1 MKIND
6 NIPEIICIYKITNL
20 KTNRILIGST
30 RNLHKRIIQY
40 KYDIIHQRVNAV
52 NKRFLID
59 LLNESLNILNIE
71 ILEEFDENVSDIV
84 LKNKETEYIKN
95 YNSLDETV
103 GYNIRLDN
111 NGKYICNLSTKK
123 LKSEQLKQ
131 QWKFGIRNKHS
142 NDMKNYWNNVSN
154 ERKEQQS
161 EIMSKNLTKY
171 YYNIYDINENLI
183 KENANYK
190 ELVDIT
196 KTKSIAS
203 LFAQKEKNINKNN
216 KSIIK
221 KCCYKITYANKFVIE
236 RKYINKN

>member
-20 KTNRILIGST
+20 KTNRVLIGST
-30 RNLHKRIIQY
+30 KNLHKRIIQY
-40 KYDIIHQRVNAV
+40 KYDILHQRINTI
-52 NKRFLID
+52 NKLFLQDII
-59 LLNESLNILNIE
+59 NENLNILNID
-71 ILEEFDENVSDIV
+71 IIEEFDDISEIE
-84 LKNKETEYIKN
+84 LKNKETEYIIK
-95 YNSLDETV
+95 YNSLDLNI

-123 LKSEQLKQ
+123 LKSKQLKQ

-142 NDMKNYWNNVSN
+142 NNMKNYWKNVSN

-161 EIMSKNLTKY
+161 KIMSKNLTKY
-171 YYNIYDINENLI
+171 YYNIYDIRENLI
-183 KENANYK
+183 KKNVNYK
-190 ELVDIT
+190 ELINIT
-196 KTKSIAS
+196 KSKTIPS

-216 KSIIK
+216 KNIIK
-221 KCCYKITYANKFVIE
+221 KCCYKIKYSNKVIIE

>member
-20 KTNRILIGST
+20 KTNRVLIGST
-30 RNLHKRIIQY
+30 KNLHKRIIQY
-40 KYDIIHQRVNAV
+40 KYDILHQRINTI
-52 NKRFLID
+52 NKLFLQDII
-59 LLNESLNILNIE
+59 NENLNILNID
-71 ILEEFDENVSDIV
+71 IIEEFDDISEIE
-84 LKNKETEYIKN
+84 LKNKETEYIIK
-95 YNSLDETV
+95 YNSLDLNI

-123 LKSEQLKQ
+123 LKSEQVKQ
-131 QWKFGIRNKHS
+131 QWKFGIRDKHS
-142 NDMKNYWNNVSN
+142 NNMKNYWKNVSN

-161 EIMSKNLTKY
+161 KIMSKNLTKY
-171 YYNIYDINENLI
+171 YYNIYDIKENLI

-190 ELVDIT
+190 ELINIT
-196 KTKSIAS
+196 KSKTIPS

-216 KSIIK
+216 KNIIK
-221 KCCYKITYANKFVIE
+221 KCCYKIKYANKFIIE